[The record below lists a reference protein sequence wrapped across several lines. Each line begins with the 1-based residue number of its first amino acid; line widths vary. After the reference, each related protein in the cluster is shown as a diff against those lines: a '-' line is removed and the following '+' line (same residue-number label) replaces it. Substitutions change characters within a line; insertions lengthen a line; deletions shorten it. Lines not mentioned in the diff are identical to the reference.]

1 MFKNPVPYYLREFY
15 YRCYEAL
22 FQIKSEEEIELLFGE
37 FERAGYT
44 EEKERAMSF
53 AEKLEQKGIQKG
65 IQRGKEAGRVEGE
78 HNTLIRLLD
87 KKFGITEEEAELIRQ
102 NEDLAKIEA
111 ALDEILDA
119 TSKAQVLDH
128 IR

>member
-1 MFKNPVPYYLREFY
+1 M
-15 YRCYEAL
+15 
-22 FQIKSEEEIELLFGE
+22 
-37 FERAGYT
+37 
-44 EEKERAMSF
+44 
-53 AEKLEQKGIQKG
+53 
-65 IQRGKEAGRVEGE
+65 
-78 HNTLIRLLD
+78 IRQLD

-128 IR
+128 LR